1 MLMTSN
7 VLGLGCA
14 ALLALV
20 IGHTA
25 AATDAP
31 DPWYRGYAIVSEPT
45 IRPDLQQVVYLHVQ
59 GRTVLEGLIQILE
72 GTGYRLAHEAA
83 ADPEI
88 GRLYEQPYPENQRDL
103 GPRALGEV
111 LERLAGPAWR
121 LVEDPVNRLI
131 SFEVQPA
138 YRAGATI
145 SLRPTGPEAFVSD
158 WSRGGQ
164 R

>member
-1 MLMTSN
+1 MTSN
-7 VLGLGCA
+7 VLDLGCA

-45 IRPDLQQVVYLHVQ
+45 IRPDLQQVVYLHMQ
-59 GRTVLEGLIQILE
+59 GRTVLEGLIQILQ

-111 LERLAGPAWR
+111 LERLGGPAWR

-138 YRAGATI
+138 YRAGATV
-145 SLRPTGPEAFVSD
+145 SPTPTGSETSAKWWD
-158 WSRGGQ
+158 RGGGQ